1 MPPAVTASTGLD
13 ALTQLIEPF
22 VSSRANP
29 LTDALCRDG
38 LVRVARSLRRAYEHG
53 EDQPARHDMALAAL
67 FSGLA
72 LGNAGLGSVHGF
84 AGVIG
89 GMVPAPHG
97 ALCAALLPHAIRVN
111 VRAFRERSPDS
122 QALARFAELGQ
133 LLTGSVS
140 AAAAEA
146 VCWIDE
152 LCTALHVPPLGA
164 YGLERR
170 HLPELLEKSAAA
182 SSMKANPIALT
193 RVEMEEIVLAAL
205 GPRRGFLAKK
215 CPMRVEGYPAAPG
228 VNRAEA
234 VRDSGRSLHRHL
246 TRLRGLHSQAR
257 VLLGRLADGLV
268 QLPAGAGGVLAGL
281 RQRSTGPSVA
291 LLLDYPVVGTCPTCL
306 AMLRRVRALGSR
318 GVCLVDGSEGVARL
332 AHRRGADGAALQPV
346 SGFQAGPG
354 RDHLQPLLPPVW
366 HVVCLTRADGRFGA
380 LPISTGDPPPD
391 RVASGG
397 SRASSPSSTPP
408 GWS

>member
-1 MPPAVTASTGLD
+1 MPFDFASAGRIIFGAGRLKELGGLAAAYGHRALLVTGAQVGRAEAVQQRLGEARISVCTMSIGQEPTTEDLRRGIRLAQAEGRDLVIGFGGGSPMDAAKGIAALLGNGGDPLDYLEVIGRGSALAKPSLPCIANPTTAGTGTEVTRNAVILSPEHGVKVSLRGLHLLPAIALVDPELSATMPPAVTASTGLD

-38 LVRVARSLRRAYEHG
+38 LSRVARSLRRAYEHG

-122 QALARFAELGQ
+122 QALARFTELGQ
-133 LLTGSVS
+133 LLTGSPS

-146 VCWIDE
+146 VLWIDE
-152 LCTALHVPPLGA
+152 LCAALHVPPLGA
-164 YGLERR
+164 YGLERW

-193 RVEMEEIVLAAL
+193 REEMEEIVLAAL
-205 GPRRGFLAKK
+205 GA
-215 CPMRVEGYPAAPG
+215 
-228 VNRAEA
+228 
-234 VRDSGRSLHRHL
+234 
-246 TRLRGLHSQAR
+246 T
-257 VLLGRLADGLV
+257 
-268 QLPAGAGGVLAGL
+268 AGNHGDVVSDAG
-281 RQRSTGPSVA
+281 
-291 LLLDYPVVGTCPTCL
+291 
-306 AMLRRVRALGSR
+306 
-318 GVCLVDGSEGVARL
+318 
-332 AHRRGADGAALQPV
+332 
-346 SGFQAGPG
+346 
-354 RDHLQPLLPPVW
+354 
-366 HVVCLTRADGRFGA
+366 
-380 LPISTGDPPPD
+380 
-391 RVASGG
+391 
-397 SRASSPSSTPP
+397 
-408 GWS
+408 